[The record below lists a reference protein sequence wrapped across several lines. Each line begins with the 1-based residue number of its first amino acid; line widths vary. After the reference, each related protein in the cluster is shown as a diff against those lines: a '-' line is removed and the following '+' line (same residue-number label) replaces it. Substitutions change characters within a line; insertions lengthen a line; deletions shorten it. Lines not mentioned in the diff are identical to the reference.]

1 MRGSRTSEE
10 DKEKIIAAYHAGES
24 YSNISK
30 MFGIAKSTIS
40 GVIKAYKNEKPDEH
54 EQVRTE
60 MARSLI
66 EHAEGIANQILDLI
80 EKKLNLIA
88 SCDEALIQTRINE
101 LTSAF
106 ASIFDRLEVMKNRS
120 PDSDGGGVI
129 EIASVEALKVPDE
142 NEVSE
147 VEE

>member
-1 MRGSRTSEE
+1 MRGSRTTEE
-10 DKEKIIAAYHAGES
+10 TKEKIIAAYHAGES
-24 YSNISK
+24 YSKISK
-30 MFGIAKSTIS
+30 MLGVAKSTIS
-40 GVIKAYKNEKPDEH
+40 GVIQNYKNSEPDVY

-60 MARSLI
+60 MAIDMIKR
-66 EHAEGIANQILDLI
+66 ADGIANQILDLI
-80 EKKLNLIA
+80 EKKLALTA

-120 PDSDGGGVI
+120 ADDDGGGII
-129 EIASVEALKVPDE
+129 EIASVGSLEEPDE